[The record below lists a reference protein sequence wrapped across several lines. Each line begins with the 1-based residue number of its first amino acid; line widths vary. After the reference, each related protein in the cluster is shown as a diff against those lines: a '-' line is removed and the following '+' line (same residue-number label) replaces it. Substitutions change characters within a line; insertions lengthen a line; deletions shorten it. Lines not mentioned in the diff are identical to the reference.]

1 MKSGNLKGSLIL
13 LLTAFIWGIAFVA
26 QSSGAEH
33 VPPFFFNSFRSLF
46 AAVVLFLFFKL
57 FFGKKETFFP
67 TGKKE
72 RRSYYKIA
80 LLCGV
85 IFTLAA
91 NLQQAGFRFY
101 PEGAAKEARA
111 GFLTALYVV
120 IVPILSIALGKKLH
134 PVLLLSVAVTT
145 GGIYLLCLSGGIRG
159 VYLGDIF
166 MFLCAI
172 AFSAQIMMIDHYVGI
187 TGGIRIS
194 IMQFLV
200 AGVLSLILGLC
211 FEKVGFRDILAAAP
225 QILYLGILS
234 SAVGYTLQS
243 VGQKYAEPAVAS
255 LCMSMESVFSALA
268 GWLIAG
274 NALSGRE
281 ILGCTLVF
289 AAILIAQLPELLQ
302 NKKERRKE

>member
-1 MKSGNLKGSLIL
+1 MKSNNVKGSLLL

-26 QSSGAEH
+26 QSAGAAH

-46 AAVVLFLFFKL
+46 GAAVLFLFFKIS
-57 FFGKKETFFP
+57 FGKNETFLP
-67 TGKKE
+67 TDKKE

-80 LLCGV
+80 LFCGGV
-85 IFTLAA
+85 FTVAT

-101 PEGAAKEARA
+101 PDGAASEARA

-120 IVPILSIALGKKLH
+120 IVPILSVIFGRKLH
-134 PVLLLSVAVTT
+134 PILLLSVAVTV
-145 GGIYLLCLSGGIRG
+145 GGIYLLCLSGGIHG
-159 VYLGDIF
+159 IYLGDVF

-172 AFSAQIMMIDHYVGI
+172 AFSTHIMVIDRFVGI
-187 TGGIRIS
+187 TGGIRLS
-194 IMQFLV
+194 VMQFLV
-200 AGVLSLILGLC
+200 AGVLSLILGFC
-211 FEKVGFRDILAAAP
+211 FEKVSFENILAAAP

-255 LCMSMESVFSALA
+255 LCMSMESVFAALA
-268 GWLIAG
+268 GWVIAG
-274 NALSGRE
+274 NALSVRE
-281 ILGCTLVF
+281 IIGCALVF

-302 NKKERRKE
+302 NKKERRKS